1 MRVNVSYRKFPEN
14 SLKGSGMAR
23 FDEIGSWSEVKL
35 SIIKE
40 YCSAYS
46 TILTKQPHPFHHIYI
61 DAFAGSGQHISRSSG
76 ELVAGSPQNAL
87 EIEFP
92 FKEYFFIDVDDKKIE
107 ALEDIAENRSDVT
120 VCHGDCNQILASEIL
135 PTIRF
140 DQYKRALCVLDP
152 YGMDFGWDIV
162 QKAAEMET
170 VEIFLNFSI
179 MDMNRNVL
187 LKNKEKIDK
196 KQHDRMDRFWGD
208 SSWEDIAYKKSPQR
222 SLFGDEPLIKR
233 SNEAIVNSYRKRLK
247 EVAKFKYVA
256 EPVAM
261 KNEKNADIYYWFFA
275 TRYSSGHG
283 IATDIFNK
291 YRNRET

>member
-1 MRVNVSYRKFPEN
+1 MV
-14 SLKGSGMAR
+14 R

-40 YCSAYS
+40 YCAAYS
-46 TILTKQPHPFHHIYI
+46 TILTKQPYPFHHIYI
-61 DAFAGSGQHISRSSG
+61 DAFAGSGQHISKSSG

-140 DQYKRALCVLDP
+140 DQYKRGLCVLDP
-152 YGMDFGWDIV
+152 YGMDFGWEIV
-162 QKAAEMET
+162 QKAADMKT

-187 LKNKEKIDK
+187 LKNKENIDK
-196 KQHDRMDRFWGD
+196 KQHDRMNRFWGD
-208 SSWEDIAYKKSPQR
+208 TSWEEIVYKESPQM
-222 SLFGDEPLIKR
+222 SIFESENMHLDKQP
-233 SNEAIVNSYRKRLK
+233 NEAIVEGYRKRLK
-247 EVAKFKYVA
+247 EVAGFKYVA

-261 KNEKNADIYYWFFA
+261 KNEKNAAIYYWFFA
-275 TRYSSGHG
+275 THNPTGHK
-283 IATDIFNK
+283 IVTAIFNK